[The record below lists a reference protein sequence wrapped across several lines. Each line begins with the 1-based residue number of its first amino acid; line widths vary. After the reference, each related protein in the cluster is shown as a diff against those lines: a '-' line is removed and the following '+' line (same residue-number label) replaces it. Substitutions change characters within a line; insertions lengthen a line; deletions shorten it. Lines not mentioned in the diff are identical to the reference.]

1 MHTGAANLKET
12 KKEIAIKEFS
22 VPILIVFLLRLI
34 YLIIRSLGF
43 AEICELN
50 IHIGENVWHIMQFI
64 FYSKSNENKRIIL
77 LKYGGMKNLSKC
89 LYLIWHMLSWY
100 NFNQNLLKFM
110 SETTWTHENIFELC
124 IHPTQ
129 SKPVRIS
136 KYFVHVTFMHCVHNI
151 GKVCLYHI
159 LDVCEVQA

>member
-1 MHTGAANLKET
+1 M
-12 KKEIAIKEFS
+12 
-22 VPILIVFLLRLI
+22 PILIVVLLRLI
-34 YLIIRSLGF
+34 YLIIRSLIF
-43 AEICELN
+43 HEICELN
-50 IHIGENVWHIMQFI
+50 INTRKNYLTYHVIHFYLNSNVLTNILSHIVI
-64 FYSKSNENKRIIL
+64 SS
-77 LKYGGMKNLSKC
+77 KYGGMKNLSKC

-129 SKPVRIS
+129 YKAVRIS

-151 GKVCLYHI
+151 GKVCLYRI

>member
-1 MHTGAANLKET
+1 M
-12 KKEIAIKEFS
+12 
-22 VPILIVFLLRLI
+22 PILIVFLLRLI
-34 YLIIRSLGF
+34 YLIICSLGF

-50 IHIGENVWHIMQFI
+50 INITNNYLTYHAIHILFKIKSFKPHI
-64 FYSKSNENKRIIL
+64 IIL
-77 LKYGGMKNLSKC
+77 WKYGGMKKLSKC

-151 GKVCLYHI
+151 GKVYLYHI

>member
-1 MHTGAANLKET
+1 M
-12 KKEIAIKEFS
+12 
-22 VPILIVFLLRLI
+22 PILIVFLLRLI

-50 IHIGENVWHIMQFI
+50 INIRRNCLTFHAIHILFKIKIVSGSHIV
-64 FYSKSNENKRIIL
+64 IL

>member
-1 MHTGAANLKET
+1 M
-12 KKEIAIKEFS
+12 
-22 VPILIVFLLRLI
+22 PILIVFLLRLI
-34 YLIIRSLGF
+34 YLKIRLLIF
-43 AEICELN
+43 DEICESNINIRNNHLTYHAIQFYLN
-50 IHIGENVWHIMQFI
+50 SNFLMNMIRISHIVIS
-64 FYSKSNENKRIIL
+64 SK
-77 LKYGGMKNLSKC
+77 YWGMKNLSKC

-129 SKPVRIS
+129 YKAVRIS

-151 GKVCLYHI
+151 GKVCLYRI